1 MSNPSEL
8 KLDLAEYELLLKEA
22 KRLKVQQSLSREI
35 EKLRRDIATAE
46 AREAAKAAE
55 SRGNDSFAVSSSGN
69 RLYEE
74 NITNYAWDQSD
85 KFMKLYLTLDNLAT
99 ITDQDVQSEFT
110 DRSVTVKV
118 KFQKKVCTLHIAR
131 LCEGILEKESYVKKK
146 SDYVLVMMKKSEAGK
161 TWPWVTE
168 REKKNKEKD
177 KPKVDDSDP
186 SAGITSLLK
195 NMYDEGDDEMKRTIS
210 KAFYESQMKQAAG
223 GDPMADL

>member
-1 MSNPSEL
+1 MSSLNEL
-8 KLDLAEYELLLKEA
+8 RLDLAEYEQLHRTA

-46 AREAAKAAE
+46 AKEEAKAAQ
-55 SRGNDSFAVSSSGN
+55 SNGSFAVSSDGS

-74 NITNYAWDQSD
+74 NVTNYAWDQSD
-85 KFMKLYLTLDNLAT
+85 KFMKLYLTLDNLSS
-99 ITDQDVQSEFT
+99 ISEQDIQSEFAN
-110 DRSVTVKV
+110 RSVTVKV

-131 LCEGILEKESYVKKK
+131 LCEDISPKESYIKKK
-146 SDYVLVMMKKSEAGK
+146 SDYVLVMMKKSDAGK

-210 KAFYESQMKQAAG
+210 KAFYESQMKQATGA
-223 GDPMADL
+223 DPLADL